1 MDLVLG
7 IDTGGTFTDAV
18 LLNYNTKEVV
28 AMTKALTT
36 RYDLSVGILKAIDSL
51 PIHDFRAIKL
61 VSISTTLAT
70 NAIAEG
76 KGRQVALFLIGYDAE
91 LVREFNFGERFAT
104 PHYFYFSGGHD
115 FTGQA
120 KEPLDL
126 DAITSKAREI
136 ATNRIA
142 DVLAISAYFSPLNP
156 EHEQQAFEA
165 IASITDL
172 PIILAHNLSKKLN
185 SIERATTVTLDASLV
200 AVQHDFINEVREAL
214 HVRGIDAPLM
224 VVRGDGTLMSADIAD
239 RYAVETIHSGPAA
252 SAIGGRFLT
261 GREMALVVD
270 IGGTTTDIV
279 LIDEG
284 QVIVNEDGATVGAYR
299 TAVKAANIRSFA
311 MGGDSQLWFDKEE
324 QLRVGP
330 TRVVPL
336 AYLAAEHPRVHDEIL
351 SLVHKQPAE
360 SILDSLEYWF
370 LQRHDGSND
379 PQVVRLFDL
388 LQDGPCPLSRILTE
402 LKLIHP
408 MQFNGY
414 QLIKREIIGRAALT
428 PTDLLHVRGDFTP
441 WDVDAAHVA
450 VEMFTRIRGWMTDQ
464 LVERMFEVMTDTIL
478 TEIVQFL
485 TGRRLVERDLFTQRR
500 DIGRWFFDNSFC
512 PNDKY
517 LGTNIKLRMPLIG
530 IGAPAGI
537 FLPRIANA
545 LGTEFVLPEYYAV
558 ANAIGAVAGSV
569 VATCEAIVYTHLHE
583 YIAQV
588 GEMRGKFTRLTDAM
602 QFARTE
608 AARQAENAALRSG
621 AISPYTTVE
630 EMPNGTDSY
639 RIKAR
644 AAGNPCLT
652 SRK

>member
-18 LLNYNTKEVV
+18 LLNYTSKDVV
-28 AMTKALTT
+28 AKTKALTT

-51 PIHDFRAIKL
+51 PIHDSRAIKL

-76 KGRQVALFLIGYDAE
+76 KGRRVALFLIGYDAE
-91 LVREFNFGERFAT
+91 LVRNFNFGERFAT

-120 KEPLDL
+120 KESLDL
-126 DAITSKAREI
+126 EAITSKAREI

-142 DVLAISAYFSPLNP
+142 DVLAVSAYFSPLNP

-165 IASITDL
+165 IASVTDL

-185 SIERATTVTLDASLV
+185 SIERATTVALDASLV
-200 AVQHDFINEVREAL
+200 AVLNDFIHGVREAM

-224 VVRGDGTLMSADIAD
+224 IVRGDGTLMSADIAG

-261 GREMALVVD
+261 GRDMALVVD

-279 LIDEG
+279 LIDKG
-284 QVIVNEDGATVGAYR
+284 QVIVNEEGATVGAYH

-330 TRVVPL
+330 ARVVPL

-351 SLVHKQPAE
+351 GLVHKQPTE
-360 SILDSLEYWF
+360 SISDSLEYWF
-370 LQRHDGSND
+370 LQRHEGSSD
-379 PQVVRLFDL
+379 PQVVRLYDL
-388 LQDGPCPLSRILTE
+388 LQDGPYPLSKILTE

-408 MQFNGY
+408 MQFTGY
-414 QLIKREIIGRAALT
+414 QLLKREIIGRAALT

-441 WDVDAAHVA
+441 WDVDAARTA
-450 VEMFTRIRGWMTDQ
+450 VEAFARIRGWMTDQ
-464 LVERMFEVMTDTIL
+464 LVDRTFEVMTDSIL

-485 TGRRLVERDLFTQRR
+485 TGRRLLERDLFTQRR
-500 DIGRWFFDNSFC
+500 DLGRWFFDNSFY
-512 PNDKY
+512 PNDRY
-517 LGTNIKLRMPLIG
+517 LGTDIKLRIPLIG

-537 FLPRIANA
+537 FLPRIAEA
-545 LGTEFVLPEYYAV
+545 LGTEFLLPEHYAV

-569 VATCEAIVYTHLHE
+569 VTTCEAIVYTHLHE

-588 GEMRGKFTRLTDAM
+588 DELRGKFSRLPDAM

-621 AISPYTTVE
+621 AVSPYTTVE
-630 EMPNGTDSY
+630 EIPNGTDSY

-644 AAGNPCLT
+644 AVGNP
-652 SRK
+652 SFSSQK